1 MLDSDNTTSNPPAVL
16 PVTDRMIWQG
26 GSSLKILAVG
36 LGLLVFAGSAE
47 AQTADDTAAVIADLR
62 RQILVQQEQ
71 IDAKGRQLASQ
82 SELLNRLASRL
93 EPAAMP
99 ESAALPG
106 HAQPESIAGVPSPEI
121 GSVAMADVTLPELTV
136 DRFATGPG
144 AVVVDMPGFKA
155 TLGGA
160 LRTNALFSSARGI
173 GGSAAPFFLAP
184 PDATGAEK
192 VFDITAQYSQVNL
205 ALEGPRLGGFSTGA
219 LVLFQFYNGAVF
231 SNQYGFT
238 PGLAFVYAANER
250 WNFSAG
256 RRGELFSD
264 RAPNM
269 VDAMTILGASGNP
282 GNSVRSQLRV
292 EHTAPMAD
300 GGKVTAAL
308 AISDPISTNISAD
321 FADRTEDNGLPN
333 FEAKLA
339 FASAPPGSEVLLR
352 RPVFEIG
359 ISGVY
364 GEFRKFYNLQPPFS
378 VRNYSIEGIAL
389 DGGLR
394 LGDRFGLQGEVYQ
407 GRGLGNYLGL
417 ANQTVN
423 SQNLRIVTGSGGWG
437 EASWVWREGLQSN
450 FGYGLDR
457 PDLDTISVGSIGRN
471 ETAYSNLI
479 WTVRPWL
486 SLSAEVTWRK
496 TGYLLPTTALLSNDG
511 VGLNLATEVRF

>member
-1 MLDSDNTTSNPPAVL
+1 MLELGDTSVNLPAVW
-16 PVTDRMIWQG
+16 PVTDRTIQG
-26 GSSLKILAVG
+26 VSRLTVLGVG
-36 LGLLVFAGSAE
+36 LGLLVLAAP
-47 AQTADDTAAVIADLR
+47 AQAQAADDPAAVISDLR
-62 RQILVQQEQ
+62 RQLLAQQEQ
-71 IDAKGRQLASQ
+71 LDAQGRQLASQ
-82 SELLNRLASRL
+82 ADVLNRLASRL
-93 EPAAMP
+93 APAATP

-106 HAQPESIAGVPSPEI
+106 NAKLEETALAPSAEI
-121 GSVAMADVTLPELTV
+121 KAVAKADVAPPELTA
-136 DRFATGPG
+136 DRFAAGPG

-192 VFDITAQYSQVNL
+192 SFDITAQYSQVNL
-205 ALEGPRLGGFSTGA
+205 SLEGPNFGGFSTGA

-264 RAPNM
+264 RAPEM

-282 GNSVRSQLRV
+282 GNSVRSQVRV

-300 GGKVTAAL
+300 GGKLTAAL

-321 FADRTEDNGLPN
+321 FADRTEDNGVPN

-339 FASAPPGSEVLLR
+339 FATARPGSEVLLK
-352 RPVFEIG
+352 RPVFELG
-359 ISGVY
+359 VSGVY

-378 VRNYSIEGIAL
+378 VNEYRIEGIAL
-389 DGGLR
+389 DAGVR
-394 LGDRFGLQGEVYQ
+394 LGERFGLQGEVYH

-423 SQNLRIVTGSGGWG
+423 AQNLEIVTGSGGWG

-457 PDLDTISVGSIGRN
+457 PDPDTIAVGSIGRN
-471 ETAYSNLI
+471 ETAYGNLI
-479 WTVRPWL
+479 WTVRPWWR
-486 SLSAEVTWRK
+486 LSAEATWRK
-496 TGYLLPTTALLSNDG
+496 TGYLLPTKSLLSNDG
-511 VGLNLATEVRF
+511 VGLNLATEMRF

>member
-1 MLDSDNTTSNPPAVL
+1 MLDSDNTLPNSQAVL
-16 PVTDRMIWQG
+16 PLTDRTTWQG
-26 GSSLKILAVG
+26 GSSLKDIAVG
-36 LGLLVFAGSAE
+36 LVLLVFAGSAE
-47 AQTADDTAAVIADLR
+47 AQPTEDTAVAISDLR
-62 RQILVQQEQ
+62 RQIQAQQEQ
-71 IDAKGRQLASQ
+71 LDAQGRQLASQ
-82 SELLNRLASRL
+82 AELLNRLASRL
-93 EPAAMP
+93 VPAAAP
-99 ESAALPG
+99 ERAFTPG
-106 HAQPESIAGVPSPEI
+106 NAQPDDIAVVPSAEI
-121 GSVAMADVTLPELTV
+121 KAVAKADVAPPELKA
-136 DRFATGPG
+136 DRFAAGPG
-144 AVVVDMPGFKA
+144 VVVVDMPGFKA

-184 PDATGAEK
+184 PESTGAEN

-205 ALEGPRLGGFSTGA
+205 SLEGPSVGGFSTGA

-238 PGLAFVYAANER
+238 PGLVFAYAANER
-250 WNFSAG
+250 WNVSAG

-264 RAPNM
+264 RAPGM
-269 VDAMTILGASGNP
+269 VDTMTILGASGNP
-282 GNSVRSQLRV
+282 GNSVRSQVRV
-292 EHTAPMAD
+292 EHTTPMAA
-300 GGKVTAAL
+300 GGKFTAAL
-308 AISDPISTNISAD
+308 AISDPISTSISAD

-339 FASAPPGSEVLLR
+339 FATAPPGSDVLLD

-364 GEFRKFYNLQPPFS
+364 GEFRKFYELQPPFS
-378 VRNYSIEGIAL
+378 VEKYSLEGVAL

-423 SQNLRIVTGSGGWG
+423 PQSLEIVTGSGGWG
-437 EASWVWREGLQSN
+437 EASWVWQEGLQSN
-450 FGYGLDR
+450 FGYGLDH

-471 ETAYSNLI
+471 ETAYGNLI

-486 SLSAEVTWRK
+486 RLSAEATWRK
-496 TGYLLPTTALLSNDG
+496 TGYLLPTMSLLSNDG
-511 VGLNLATEVRF
+511 LGLNVATEMRF

>member
-1 MLDSDNTTSNPPAVL
+1 MLDSHNTLPNPPAVL
-16 PVTDRMIWQG
+16 ALTDRTPWQRG
-26 GSSLKILAVG
+26 ASLKVLAVG

-47 AQTADDTAAVIADLR
+47 AQTTDDTAVVISDLR
-62 RQILVQQEQ
+62 RQIRAQQQ
-71 IDAKGRQLASQ
+71 QLDAQGRQLASQ
-82 SELLNRLASRL
+82 AELLDRLASRQV
-93 EPAAMP
+93 PAAP
-99 ESAALPG
+99 PQRASSPG
-106 HAQPESIAGVPSPEI
+106 NAQPDEIAVVPSAEI
-121 GSVAMADVTLPELTV
+121 KAAVTADVTLPELTA
-136 DRFATGPG
+136 DRFAAGPG
-144 AVVVDMPGFKA
+144 VVVVEMPGFKA

-184 PDATGAEK
+184 PDATGAEN

-205 ALEGPRLGGFSTGA
+205 SLEGPSVGGFSTGA

-238 PGLAFVYAANER
+238 PGLVFAYAANER
-250 WNFSAG
+250 WNVSAG

-282 GNSVRSQLRV
+282 GNSVRSQFRV
-292 EHTAPMAD
+292 VHTTPMAD
-300 GGKVTAAL
+300 GGKFTAAL

-321 FADRTEDNGLPN
+321 FADRTEDNGVPN

-339 FASAPPGSEVLLR
+339 FATAPPGSEVLLK

-364 GEFRKFYNLQPPFS
+364 GEFRKFYDLQPPFS
-378 VRNYSIEGIAL
+378 VEKYSIEGLAL

-394 LGDRFGLQGEVYQ
+394 LGDRFGLQGEIYQ

-423 SQNLRIVTGSGGWG
+423 PQSREIVTGSGGWG
-437 EASWVWREGLQSN
+437 EASWVWREGLESN
-450 FGYGLDR
+450 FGYGQDR
-457 PDLDTISVGSIGRN
+457 PDLDTISLGSIGRN
-471 ETAYSNLI
+471 ETAYGNLI

-486 SLSAEVTWRK
+486 RLSAETTWRK
-496 TGYLLPTTALLSNDG
+496 TGYLLPTKSLLSNDG
-511 VGLNLATEVRF
+511 LGLNLATEMRF

>member
-1 MLDSDNTTSNPPAVL
+1 
-16 PVTDRMIWQG
+16 
-26 GSSLKILAVG
+26 
-36 LGLLVFAGSAE
+36 
-47 AQTADDTAAVIADLR
+47 
-62 RQILVQQEQ
+62 
-71 IDAKGRQLASQ
+71 
-82 SELLNRLASRL
+82 
-93 EPAAMP
+93 
-99 ESAALPG
+99 
-106 HAQPESIAGVPSPEI
+106 
-121 GSVAMADVTLPELTV
+121 MADVALPELTA
-136 DRFATGPG
+136 DRFVTGPG
-144 AVVVDMPGFKA
+144 VVVVDMPGFKA

-160 LRTNALFSSARGI
+160 LRTNALFSSARGV

-192 VFDITAQYSQVNL
+192 AFDITAQYSQVNL
-205 ALEGPRLGGFSTGA
+205 SLEGPSLGGFSTGA

-264 RAPNM
+264 RAPDM

-282 GNSVRSQLRV
+282 GNSVRSQVRV
-292 EHTAPMAD
+292 EHTIPMAE
-300 GGKVTAAL
+300 GGKLTAAV

-321 FADRTEDNGLPN
+321 FADRTEDNGVPN

-339 FASAPPGSEVLLR
+339 FATAPPGPEVLLK

-359 ISGVY
+359 VSGVH

-378 VRNYSIEGIAL
+378 VKRYTIDGIAL

-394 LGDRFGLQGEVYQ
+394 LGERFGVQGEVYH

-423 SQNLRIVTGSGGWG
+423 AETQKIVTGSGGWG

-457 PDLDTISVGSIGRN
+457 PDLDTIGVGSIGRN
-471 ETAYSNLI
+471 ETAYGNLI
-479 WTVRPWL
+479 WTVRPWWR
-486 SLSAEVTWRK
+486 LSAEATWRK
-496 TGYLLPTTALLSNDG
+496 TGYLLPTKSLLSNDG
-511 VGLNLATEVRF
+511 LGLNLATEMRF